1 MTWIVRNTLRGA
13 IELHGFL
20 PLGQAVRVAGGGT
33 IDLDTLSQDRSFL
46 ESSRQLLVAFQEGYL
61 QTEVKNNERPAQAEA
76 PADSTPLA
84 QWQRLIQEQLQ
95 EQGRGIARLSSMME
109 TLLERV
115 GSVTVPSAPQP
126 AMARPAEAVRS
137 HRQYRSEGDQEASNR
152 ARLLEGVSRDMDV
165 EMSSS
170 RQVVV
175 KEFAKSEANTDRVD
189 LLSSLDGFDG

>member
-46 ESSRQLLVAFQEGYL
+46 ESSRQLKVAFQEGYL
-61 QTEVKNNERPAQAEA
+61 QTEMKNDDRPAQPEA
-76 PADSTPLA
+76 PADPGPLA

-115 GSVTVPSAPQP
+115 SAVAAAPAPASQTVRTPEPT
-126 AMARPAEAVRS
+126 RHVR
-137 HRQYRSEGDQEASNR
+137 QARSEGDQEARNR

-165 EMSSS
+165 EVSST
-170 RQVVV
+170 RQAVV
-175 KEFAKSEANTDRVD
+175 KEFAKSEANADRVD